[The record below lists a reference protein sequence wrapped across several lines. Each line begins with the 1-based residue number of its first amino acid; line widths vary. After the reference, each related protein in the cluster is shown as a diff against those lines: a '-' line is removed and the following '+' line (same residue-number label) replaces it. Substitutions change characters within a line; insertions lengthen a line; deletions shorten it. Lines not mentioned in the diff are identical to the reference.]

1 MISLFLVTTSCPS
14 NKNNSIQNLQ
24 SPVSEHSLNFSDR
37 INPCT
42 FVHLSILPF
51 NLDAASWQQLSV
63 SSHPRWSHKPDM
75 SLELLATY
83 VLVGSRQQRFFYYPS
98 DRIFDH
104 HQIRLLHHPTL
115 LTVTL
120 YWPSTCGSTHTL
132 ASIP

>member
-1 MISLFLVTTSCPS
+1 MISLFLVTISCPS

-24 SPVSEHSLNFSDR
+24 SPVSKHSLDFSDR

-42 FVHLSILPF
+42 FVHLSILPL
-51 NLDAASWQQLSV
+51 NLYAASGQQLSV
-63 SSHPRWSHKPDM
+63 SPHPRWSHKSDM
-75 SLELLATY
+75 SLEFLTTH
-83 VLVGSRQQRFFYYPS
+83 VLVRSRQKRFFYYPS

-104 HQIRLLHHPTL
+104 HQIRLLHHNTL

-120 YWPSTCGSTHTL
+120 YWPSNCGSTRTL